1 MRIELRLRTEAA
13 GGSAACKFQFCN
25 QQQDG
30 MVWDGGREGREA
42 THHWIPNL
50 ALIQFYVWSRWKS
63 RVPEEEP
70 KRGRESQQNPPNANE
85 PRTMKMGDDRL
96 WALHSRRRMKCTREQ
111 GSVWNVVEPLSLGA
125 AFDMPAVFDPYWN
138 LPPEHTQ
145 KNIGNFLK
153 AYSRTTYY

>member
-111 GSVWNVVEPLSLGA
+111 GGGMVGWRRAA
-125 AFDMPAVFDPYWN
+125 AFGMLSSRCRWG
-138 LPPEHTQ
+138 LHLICLLCLTH
-145 KNIGNFLK
+145 IGICLQSTRRK
-153 AYSRTTYY
+153 I